1 MAVEKSRWRCDKVQ
15 VSWKPKLHFLLSFL
29 FLCFPLLLQKIPDTQ
44 HLCFPFVHLSVY
56 PPSVWSTRQCLFILC
71 SFPAR
76 SCRLPL
82 ICPSMCPST
91 CPSTSFPHTFVV
103 MLHWRGVASPVLKVP
118 IATHPLPG
126 SWLAG
131 RVVCPC
137 FWQWCPLLP
146 VVDILLG
153 QACYLNGMV
162 SRGQL
167 RPQ

>member
-82 ICPSMCPST
+82 ICPSICP
-91 CPSTSFPHTFVV
+91 
-103 MLHWRGVASPVLKVP
+103 PVHPCVRP
-118 IATHPLPG
+118 RVHPLLFHILLWWCYTGAELLLPSWKYPLPPTHSLAPG
-126 SWLAG
+126 LQAELCAPVSDSG
-131 RVVCPC
+131 VPC
-137 FWQWCPLLP
+137 FLL
-146 VVDILLG
+146 
-153 QACYLNGMV
+153 
-162 SRGQL
+162 
-167 RPQ
+167 